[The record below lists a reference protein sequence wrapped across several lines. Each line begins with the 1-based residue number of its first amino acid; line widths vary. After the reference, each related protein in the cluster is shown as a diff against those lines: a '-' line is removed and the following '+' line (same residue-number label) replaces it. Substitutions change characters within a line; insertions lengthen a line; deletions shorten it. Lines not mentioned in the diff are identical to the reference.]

1 VRSLR
6 ASSRRR
12 APRAPGGCA
21 QALVLYHL
29 RHACASLLLD
39 RGISVWD
46 VSLQL
51 GHSDGGRLV
60 RTLYGHPSEQASRER
75 RRLAMSQRPAQLRGF
90 AGLNARRLA
99 RVTDTEPT
107 HKTELASVA
116 IKEVVCGNAWDR
128 LVQVVSRNPPAG
140 CNNSKSGR
148 CWRSSHSRQVP
159 TRRSGY
165 RTTMQ
170 RGLEWLAAN
179 LADGRCSVLPTQTPS
194 ASTRPTTKHSAAAR
208 YQSAPF
214 RSSTVSQSSG
224 WRIASGT
231 STRSRYPT
239 RQDHASR
246 GNSDAT
252 CMTASVHNTP

>member
-1 VRSLR
+1 MTTVITSLFAVLR
-6 ASSRRR
+6 EFST
-12 APRAPGGCA
+12 PR
-21 QALVLYHL
+21 LH
-29 RHACASLLLD
+29 
-39 RGISVWD
+39 W
-46 VSLQL
+46 VS
-51 GHSDGGRLV
+51 
-60 RTLYGHPSEQASRER
+60 
-75 RRLAMSQRPAQLRGF
+75 RPADPRTSRVCGPFSF
-90 AGLNARRLA
+90 AEPRIHPKETAANAGNARRLA

-224 WRIASGT
+224 WRTGSYT
-231 STRSRYPT
+231 TTRSRYPT

>member
-60 RTLYGHPSEQASRER
+60 RTLYGHPSEQAS
-75 RRLAMSQRPAQLRGF
+75 
-90 AGLNARRLA
+90 